1 MQKYRD
7 TKLVVFLDP
16 PRISEISSDFKIVH
30 MFFFSCLA
38 SVNLTSSCP
47 PLFTGYMI
55 GALSIVTFPALD
67 SGFVSLIYFSPLF
80 SFGLVHI
87 WRACQK
93 FCALDAGW
101 SHWSMFPLREG
112 FWVCGFEFDNCD
124 TIVNETK
131 RDLSQPEILNWLLW
145 NYFKE
150 ACTWSL
156 RYWVFLRYVNN

>member
-1 MQKYRD
+1 MRKYRD

-55 GALSIVTFPALD
+55 GALSIATCFLHLNQVLSVCIFSRSFLFAWYIFGAPA
-67 SGFVSLIYFSPLF
+67 
-80 SFGLVHI
+80 
-87 WRACQK
+87 K
-93 FCALDAGW
+93 NFCALDADW
-101 SHWSMFPLREG
+101 SHWSMFPLRVG

-124 TIVNETK
+124 TSVNETK
-131 RDLSQPEILNWLLW
+131 RDLSQPEILNWLL
-145 NYFKE
+145 
-150 ACTWSL
+150 
-156 RYWVFLRYVNN
+156 